1 MRNKV
6 SVALCIIG
14 GILMIIAS
22 IVGNALVYRI
32 IADYLVSQ
40 FPGYETLL
48 RILLIACIFIAL
60 GGGISVIIGS
70 FITFKSL
77 APGKLLIGL
86 GAGMGL
92 IGFIIFIVTGIIAG
106 SITGT
111 VLEIIIGLLLG
122 PMSYGIV
129 GVFIT
134 IFARRAMTKGKKKEE
149 EAS

>member
-22 IVGNALVYRI
+22 LVGNAMVYQI
-32 IADYLVSQ
+32 VVDYIVNQ
-40 FPGYETLL
+40 FPGYELIL
-48 RILLIACIFIAL
+48 RIFLTICIFIAL

-77 APGKLLIGL
+77 APGKWLIGL

-122 PMSYGIV
+122 PMSYGII

-134 IFARRAMTKGKKKEE
+134 IFARRAMTKGKNKEE